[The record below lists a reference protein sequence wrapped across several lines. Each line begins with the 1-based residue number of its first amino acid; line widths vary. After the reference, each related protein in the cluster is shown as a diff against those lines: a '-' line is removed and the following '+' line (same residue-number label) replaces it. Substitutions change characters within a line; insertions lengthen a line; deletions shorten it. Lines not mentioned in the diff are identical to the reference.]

1 MTTPDEQTVNVA
13 REGAQVGVQARY
25 ARIDIDTVTLP
36 GDVQLTLGQDA
47 SPEVKYRVGV
57 ENLKSGNPSLARKLI
72 WDVMMSDYVSNKVL
86 FHWLVAMLSHRTVQQ
101 FSEEEIDQLRR
112 SRSRYT
118 EARDATWADGIR
130 LIYGLLDSVLPPA
143 ANEAARKMG
152 QTDMSLLV
160 EQFDKLRED
169 QRDMLRPHL
178 EQFLTGPLKDEKWQQ
193 ELQLAQS
200 RQHAGRRLG
209 RAWMF
214 FQPIPAQVS
223 LPPTRPEWVRAVYPL
238 AKRLSAWLFAAVA
251 GYLGW
256 QLLWHDAFLGLLSFA
271 AALAGGAV
279 AARADLEWRFLTEQR
294 RQKDELFQVPDR
306 SAPSPPGDDLTD
318 GVDKLFNRY
327 FTRYALDRAERER
340 WAAAAAG
347 IRKFYRDE
355 IIEVCRQDG
364 FLANEVA
371 WLIRYEVRRLK
382 QRWENQTL
390 YEYRRQLLPRPGTAA
405 ARRVGLAVLV
415 LGGVWSV
422 VALRADLLADAADAF
437 ALLSGFVAWRCWLHV
452 HLERRRYTADSQE
465 HACRQAEI
473 DKELRRWSKILEDRP
488 EDAEMAAWLVCDQ
501 TVLLGRALDHF
512 HLPRSRLI
520 AHAFLE
526 EPAVAAKRSHVRGL
540 PWRYAKY
547 RLLAFLLAE
556 EGVRQVRVNLD
567 FLTGTLTIRE
577 RTSYR
582 HDAIVSV
589 RVLKEARRQTFELR
603 LTAGEPITVRLR
615 DADPSETEQDQN
627 AGPTGETLEA
637 AEAEDDSAPDMT
649 SVADFL
655 HTLERAAGECRNW
668 FRGRGWAGVWPG
680 DHETDSRE
688 VREAEVDA

>member
-36 GDVQLTLGQDA
+36 GNVQLTLGQDA

-72 WDVMMSDYVSNKVL
+72 WDAMMSDYVSNNVL
-86 FHWLVAMLSHRTVQQ
+86 FHWLVAMLSRRTVQQ
-101 FSEEEIDQLRR
+101 FSAEEIDQLRR

-118 EARDATWADGIR
+118 EAGGGAWVDGIR
-130 LIYGLLDSVLPPA
+130 LIYGLLDSVLPPT

-152 QTDMSLLV
+152 QTDMSVLA
-160 EQFDKLRED
+160 EQFDELGEE

-178 EQFLTGPLKDEKWQQ
+178 EQFLTGALKDEKWQQ

-214 FQPIPAQVS
+214 FQPIPARVS
-223 LPPTRPEWVRAVYPL
+223 LPAPRPEWVHGAYRL
-238 AKRLSAWLFAAVA
+238 AKRPSAWVFAALA

-279 AARADLEWRFLTEQR
+279 AARADLEWRFMTER
-294 RQKDELFQVPDR
+294 SRQKDELFRAPGR
-306 SAPSPPGDDLTD
+306 SAPSPPGDDLPD

-327 FTRYALDRAERER
+327 FTRYALDKVERDR

-355 IIEVCRQDG
+355 IIDVCRQHG

-390 YEYRRQLLPRPGTAA
+390 YEYRRQLRPRPGTAV
-405 ARRVGLAVLV
+405 ARLVGLVVLV

-422 VALRADLLADAADAF
+422 VALRADPPADAVDAV
-437 ALLSGFVAWRCWLHV
+437 ALLIGFVAWRCWLHV
-452 HLERRRYTADSQE
+452 HLERKRYAADSQE
-465 HACRQAEI
+465 HARRQAEI
-473 DKELRRWSKILEDRP
+473 DKEFRRWSKVLEDRP
-488 EDAEMAAWLVCDQ
+488 EDADMAAWLACDQ
-501 TVLLGRALDHF
+501 TVLLGMALDHF

-556 EGVRQVRVNLD
+556 DGVRQVRVNLD
-567 FLTGTLTIRE
+567 FLSGTLAIRE

-589 RVLKEARRQTFELR
+589 RVVKEAQRQTFELR

-615 DADPSETEQDQN
+615 DADPSEIEQDQT
-627 AGPTGETLEA
+627 AGPTGETQEA

-655 HTLERAAGECRNW
+655 YTLERAAGESRNW
-668 FRGRGWAGVWPG
+668 FRGRGWTGVWPG
-680 DHETDSRE
+680 DHETDSGE
-688 VREAEVDA
+688 VREVDIDA